1 MVVSEYSSIVPENE
15 LTGLMDKKYYVQ
27 VSKDHT
33 DIEILILF
41 IDDSNIP

>member
-15 LTGLMDKKYYVQ
+15 LTGLMDMKYYVQ
-27 VSKDHT
+27 VSKDHA

-41 IDDSNIP
+41 IDDSSIP